1 MSTLVEIENTIQ
13 AFEKER
19 IIMKVEQFDKLLKRV
34 NFEEDTEVKQGIIS
48 AIHKY
53 LEVFAVEGV
62 QVANVEAPDFNIERA
77 IDDIVPSATKEIQE
91 PVSVEETTSEVVEAP
106 AVQET
111 TNEEV
116 KQQEVVTEPVVVEEQ
131 AESAEELQEEMNLEV
146 EEVKVET
153 QPAPVIEEAP
163 VAEVK
168 EEVKAEVSAETQ
180 PVDETEYVETFG
192 LISPT
197 NDKHLDTII
206 ERGGVM
212 FREKRSF
219 TLVLCLDD
227 EVVAIAK
234 TIKLEQFPQH
244 VQDHLKNNGFISVQ
258 VVSFSEI
265 TKKSRARYTDVTYKN
280 LQLLDND
287 HWIVKNVT
295 NLLEKGEVPEHAKE
309 KEEESTKETAVAEQK
324 SEEVTAQ
331 SEAQPVQEEATTE
344 EKPFLVTSFLIHPNF
359 VEIFKNQKDVVVQQ
373 PYGITCANGTARF
386 FTKNGSGTVVIGIDE
401 KSPLKP
407 NNYSAK
413 ILDYTIKEANGNTFI
428 QFKLDAE
435 VIGETV
441 QAPPVTQEQP
451 AKPAVQLQAQGEVP
465 ADFPATDKLELV
477 LHPKAEAMFSLE
489 AAKAMVGQS
498 LSLGFYHSPSD
509 NANRIALMYDVF
521 EMAATENILSKQ
533 QMRNSKWVA
542 RLTDVDLVTDES
554 TQRKKLVVKFDYLI
568 EVDAFPYENKD
579 EVLDVTSFA
588 PITEDAFAYRQ
599 RELAQKQEEAK
610 AASQPVQPTEEVQPV
625 NTQEST
631 QPATE
636 QTVSAEQVLNK
647 DYNPEQAKQLLEPN
661 PQANYA
667 QGYQELVT
675 SQSKDPGGAVQEI
688 RNQTALTPQD
698 RQNVLDQAQGAITG
712 VITQT
717 LKETGIHTQTEEK
730 QTTQVVGNIQDGS
743 GNLSET
749 ETVIQFTTGF
759 PPVSWQKSVGKRVQV
774 VSELQMN
781 GGPITSKVVSILGK
795 EGQIVAQGL
804 ASMTEAV
811 LLDGKQHEATIL
823 EVVNFSQAQ
832 VGHVVTMR
840 LGNFNKIA

>member
-1 MSTLVEIENTIQ
+1 
-13 AFEKER
+13 
-19 IIMKVEQFDKLLKRV
+19 MKVEQFDKLLKRV
-34 NFEEDTEVKQGIIS
+34 NFEDDTEVKQGILS

-53 LEVFAVEGV
+53 LEVFAIEGV
-62 QVANVEAPDFNIERA
+62 AVANVEAPAFNLESA
-77 IDDIVPSATKEIQE
+77 IDDIIPSATEEISLEEQK
-91 PVSVEETTSEVVEAP
+91 VVAVEETANVAEEVSNTEQPVVEETKEEETVVTPVEEAEKTEEVQGEMKLEAEEAQVEEVAP
-106 AVQET
+106 AVAQE
-111 TNEEV
+111 
-116 KQQEVVTEPVVVEEQ
+116 
-131 AESAEELQEEMNLEV
+131 
-146 EEVKVET
+146 
-153 QPAPVIEEAP
+153 PAV
-163 VAEVK
+163 EVK
-168 EEVKAEVSAETQ
+168 EEVKTEVSTEEPTK
-180 PVDETEYVETFG
+180 DDTEYVETFG

-197 NDKHLDTII
+197 NDKHLATII

-219 TLVLCLDD
+219 TLMLCLDD
-227 EVVAIAK
+227 ELVAIAK

-280 LQLLDND
+280 LQLLDKD

-309 KEEESTKETAVAEQK
+309 KEAETTNEAPVTEQK
-324 SEEVTAQ
+324 AEETSVQ
-331 SEAQPVQEEATTE
+331 SETQPAQEEAAVE

-359 VEIFKNQKDVVVQQ
+359 VEIFKTQKEVVVQQ
-373 PYGITCANGTARF
+373 PYGITVSNGTARF
-386 FTKNGSGTVVIGIDE
+386 FTKNANGTVVIGMDE

-413 ILDYTIKEANGNTFI
+413 ILDYTVKEANGNTFI

-451 AKPAVQLQAQGEVP
+451 SKPAVQLQAKGEVP
-465 ADFPATDKLELV
+465 ADFPVTDQLELV

-498 LSLGFYHSPSD
+498 LSLGFYHNSADST
-509 NANRIALMYDVF
+509 NRIALMYDVF
-521 EMAATENILSKQ
+521 EMAATTNVLSKE

-542 RLTDVDLVTDES
+542 RLTDVDLVTDEA

-579 EVLDVTSFA
+579 EVLDVTNFA
-588 PITEDAFAYRQ
+588 PITEEAFAFRQ
-599 RELAQKQEEAK
+599 RELAQKQEAAK
-610 AASQPVQPTEEVQPV
+610 AATQPTQPVEEVQQPESKQETAQPV
-625 NTQEST
+625 AE
-631 QPATE
+631 E
-636 QTVSAEQVLNK
+636 TVSAEQVLNK

-661 PQANYA
+661 PQADYA

-675 SQSKDPGGAVQEI
+675 SQSKDMGGAVQEI
-688 RNQTALTPQD
+688 RNQTAMTPQN
-698 RQNVLDQAQGAITG
+698 RQDVMDQAQGMISG

-730 QTTQVVGNIQDGS
+730 QTTQVMGNLQDGS

-795 EGQIVAQGL
+795 DGQIVAQGL
-804 ASMTEAV
+804 APMTEAL
-811 LLDGKQHEATIL
+811 LLDGKQHEATL
-823 EVVNFSQAQ
+823 VQVEGSAPGQ

-840 LGNFNKIA
+840 LGEFNKVA